1 MIHIACRGNRC
12 ISIPRR
18 ETQCVAAPAAAHHQ
32 AQTGAGSGKQ
42 RTCCVGGPR
51 DATDARQPGLRHRQ
65 RQRQRHGAETP
76 VRAAQ
81 AWTADTAGD
90 CQTNTGAGSL
100 AVSKRIARLRVE
112 DFSQTF
118 PAMLLRLVGTADT
131 AGDCKTCAAGI
142 VEKASGTL
150 SACGTLVR

>member
-1 MIHIACRGNRC
+1 MG
-12 ISIPRR
+12 SR
-18 ETQCVAAPAAAHHQ
+18 ELAE
-32 AQTGAGSGKQ
+32 
-42 RTCCVGGPR
+42 VGGPR
-51 DATDARQPGLRHRQ
+51 DATDGRQPGLRHWQ
-65 RQRQRHGAETP
+65 RQRQCHAAETP

-131 AGDCKTCAAGI
+131 AGDCEKNLRCRDCGKSKWHAVSVWHAGAVDSFYMRCAA
-142 VEKASGTL
+142 AQL
-150 SACGTLVR
+150 SVAMVHRYLPSVGNHVRF

>member
-1 MIHIACRGNRC
+1 MRGGASGSL
-12 ISIPRR
+12 SIMSSGGPEVGSR
-18 ETQCVAAPAAAHHQ
+18 ELAE
-32 AQTGAGSGKQ
+32 
-42 RTCCVGGPR
+42 VGGPR
-51 DATDARQPGLRHRQ
+51 DATDGRQPGLRHWQ
-65 RQRQRHGAETP
+65 RQRQCHAAETP